1 MKSFLSSVII
11 LSAAF
16 FLSLAI
22 GSVSIPVNELFS
34 PAYKDIIW
42 EFRIP
47 KAITALLAGIALSV
61 SGLLMQALF
70 HNPLAD
76 PFVLGINAGGSL
88 GAAIAVSSAAWLHI
102 LPRQISMIGGAW
114 VGSAI
119 AMLIILAMT
128 KRVRDSG
135 SLLIV
140 GVMLGYIASA
150 LVSILIHFSRAEQVQ
165 GYVSWSFGTFSGVGW
180 DRIALFSIPIAIV
193 VFACFFITKPLN
205 SLLLGEN
212 SARLL
217 GVNVSSLRF
226 FAIVFTAALSGSVTA
241 FCGPIAFIGLA
252 VPHICR
258 SISRSGDHAK
268 LLPLC
273 IVVGGTLAL
282 LADLMTHV
290 GGRGAVLPLNAVTSL
305 IGAPFVIHALVYFRK
320 RV

>member
-1 MKSFLSSVII
+1 MKLFLSGLII
-11 LSAAF
+11 LSVAF
-16 FLSLAI
+16 FLSLAV
-22 GSVSIPVNELFS
+22 GSVNIPIAELFS
-34 PAYKDIIW
+34 PAYKEIIL
-42 EFRIP
+42 EFRLP

-88 GAAIAVSSAAWLHI
+88 GAAIAISSTAFLHI

-114 VGSAI
+114 VGSA
-119 AMLIILAMT
+119 ASMFIILTMA

-135 SLLIV
+135 SLLII
-140 GVMLGYIASA
+140 GVMLGYIASS
-150 LVSILIHFSRAEQVQ
+150 LVSILIHFSRAEHVQ

-180 DRIALFSIPIAIV
+180 DRIALFSIPIILIV
-193 VFACFFITKPLN
+193 IACFFITKPLN

-217 GVNVSSLRF
+217 GVNVLSLRF
-226 FAIVFTAALSGSVTA
+226 YTIIFTAALSGTVTA

-258 SISRSGDHAK
+258 SASHSGDHAK

-282 LADLMTHV
+282 LADLLTHI
-290 GGRGAVLPLNAVTSL
+290 GGAGAVLPLNAVTSL
-305 IGAPFVIHALVYFRK
+305 IGAPFVINALIYFRK
-320 RV
+320 R

>member
-1 MKSFLSSVII
+1 MKLFFSSLIV

-16 FLSLAI
+16 FMSLAI
-22 GSVSIPVNELFS
+22 GSVSIPINELFS
-34 PAYKDIIW
+34 PAYQEIILK
-42 EFRIP
+42 FRLP

-88 GAAIAVSSAAWLHI
+88 GAAIAVAGLFNI

-114 VGSAI
+114 LGSAVS
-119 AMLIILAMT
+119 MLIILAMT

-150 LVSILIHFSRAEQVQ
+150 LVSMLIHFSRAEHVQ
-165 GYVSWSFGTFSGVGW
+165 GYISWSFGTFSGVGW
-180 DRIALFSIPIAIV
+180 DRIPLFSIPILIIV
-193 VFACFFITKPLN
+193 IACFFITKPLN

-217 GVNVSSLRF
+217 GVNVSSLRLYV
-226 FAIVFTAALSGSVTA
+226 IIFTAALSGTVTA

-273 IVVGGTLAL
+273 IVVGGALAL
-282 LADLMTHV
+282 LADLLTHA
-290 GGRGAVLPLNAVTSL
+290 GGRGAILPLNAVTSL
-305 IGAPFVIHALVYFRK
+305 VGAPFVIHALVYFRK

>member
-1 MKSFLSSVII
+1 MKLFLLCLFILSS
-11 LSAAF
+11 AF

-22 GSVSIPVNELFS
+22 GSVYIPINELFS
-34 PAYKDIIW
+34 PVYQEIILK
-42 EFRIP
+42 FRLP

-88 GAAIAVSSAAWLHI
+88 GAAIAVSTVGFTQI
-102 LPRQISMIGGAW
+102 FPRQISMIGGAW
-114 VGSAI
+114 LGSAVS
-119 AMLIILAMT
+119 MLIILAMT

-150 LVSILIHFSRAEQVQ
+150 LVSILIHFSRAEHVQ
-165 GYVSWSFGTFSGVGW
+165 GYISWSFGTFSGVGW
-180 DRIALFSIPIAIV
+180 DRIALFSIPIITIV
-193 VFACFFITKPLN
+193 IACFSITKPLN

-226 FAIVFTAALSGSVTA
+226 CTIIFTAALSGTVTA

-258 SISRSGDHAK
+258 SVSRSGDHAR

-282 LADLMTHV
+282 LADLLTHA
-290 GGRGAVLPLNAVTSL
+290 GGGGAILPLNAVTSL
-305 IGAPFVIHALVYFRK
+305 VGAPFVIHALVYFRK

>member
-1 MKSFLSSVII
+1 MKLFLSSLII

-16 FLSLAI
+16 FLSLAS
-22 GSVSIPVNELFS
+22 GSVNIPVSEMFS
-34 PAYKDIIW
+34 PVYKDIIL
-42 EFRIP
+42 EFRLP
-47 KAITALLAGIALSV
+47 KAITALSAGIALSV
-61 SGLLMQALF
+61 SGLLMQTLF

-88 GAAIAVSSAAWLHI
+88 GVAIAVSSTGFLRI
-102 LPRQISMIGGAW
+102 FPRQISMIGGAW
-114 VGSAI
+114 MGSAVS
-119 AMLIILAMT
+119 MFIILAMT
-128 KRVRDSG
+128 RRVRDSG
-135 SLLIV
+135 SLLII
-140 GVMLGYIASA
+140 GVMLGYIASS

-165 GYVSWSFGTFSGVGW
+165 GYVTWSFGTFSGVGW
-180 DRIALFSIPIAIV
+180 DRIALFSIPTTIIV
-193 VFACFFITKPLN
+193 IACFFITKPLN

-226 FAIVFTAALSGSVTA
+226 FTIAFTAALSGSVTA

-258 SISRSGDHAK
+258 SVSRSGDHAK

-282 LADLMTHV
+282 LADILTQT
-290 GGRGAVLPLNAVTSL
+290 GGGAVLPLNAVTSL
-305 IGAPFVIHALVYFRK
+305 VGAPFVIHALVYFR
-320 RV
+320 RRG